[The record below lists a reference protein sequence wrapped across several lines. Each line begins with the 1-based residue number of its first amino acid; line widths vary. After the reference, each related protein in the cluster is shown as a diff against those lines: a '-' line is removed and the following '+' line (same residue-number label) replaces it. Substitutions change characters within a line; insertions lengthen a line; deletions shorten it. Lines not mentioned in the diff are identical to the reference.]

1 VILPQRNEADLE
13 ELPEEVR
20 QAIQFVFVQSV
31 DEVLAAALEP
41 ELAIPADDEACYAE
55 KKEKPKRSS
64 GKKVAKVLP
73 SGENDACMENDA

>member
-41 ELAIPADDEACYAE
+41 EPAKQAEDDACYAE

-64 GKKVAKVLP
+64 GKKVAKATP
-73 SGENDACMENDA
+73 SGETDV